1 MHDSSNGMNQ
11 MFFERLRNFQC
22 LVSLTKWFHKAT
34 FWHQVNF
41 QIKFSL
47 CMIPILFNCC
57 DSNLN
62 FLSHAVGGGN
72 VEAL

>member
-1 MHDSSNGMNQ
+1 
-11 MFFERLRNFQC
+11 
-22 LVSLTKWFHKAT
+22 
-34 FWHQVNF
+34 
-41 QIKFSL
+41 
-47 CMIPILFNCC
+47 MIPILFNCC